1 MSEYLKVLAAIKG
14 CPKSFQS
21 NYVRN
26 NAALVA
32 EAASRGHISFDCG
45 RSQWWSMGGHSLW
58 CALPETNGR
67 LRMIMPKSD
76 TVTMTRDAWNDVSAY
91 IDKLEKDLE
100 FLNALK
106 ACGVDNWD
114 GYSDAVEMVYG
125 EDDE

>member
-1 MSEYLKVLAAIKG
+1 
-14 CPKSFQS
+14 
-21 NYVRN
+21 
-26 NAALVA
+26 
-32 EAASRGHISFDCG
+32 
-45 RSQWWSMGGHSLW
+45 
-58 CALPETNGR
+58 
-67 LRMIMPKSD
+67 MIMPKSD
-76 TVTMTRDAWNDVSAY
+76 TVTMARDAWNDVSAY

>member
-1 MSEYLKVLAAIKG
+1 
-14 CPKSFQS
+14 
-21 NYVRN
+21 
-26 NAALVA
+26 
-32 EAASRGHISFDCG
+32 
-45 RSQWWSMGGHSLW
+45 
-58 CALPETNGR
+58 
-67 LRMIMPKSD
+67 MITSKSD

-114 GYSDAVEMVYG
+114 GYSDAAEMVYG

>member
-1 MSEYLKVLAAIKG
+1 
-14 CPKSFQS
+14 
-21 NYVRN
+21 
-26 NAALVA
+26 
-32 EAASRGHISFDCG
+32 
-45 RSQWWSMGGHSLW
+45 
-58 CALPETNGR
+58 
-67 LRMIMPKSD
+67 MIMPKSD
-76 TVTMTRDAWNDVSAY
+76 TVTMTRDEWNDVHAY

>member
-1 MSEYLKVLAAIKG
+1 
-14 CPKSFQS
+14 
-21 NYVRN
+21 
-26 NAALVA
+26 
-32 EAASRGHISFDCG
+32 
-45 RSQWWSMGGHSLW
+45 
-58 CALPETNGR
+58 
-67 LRMIMPKSD
+67 MIMPKSD
-76 TVTMTRDAWNDVSAY
+76 TVTMTRDARNDVSAY

>member
-1 MSEYLKVLAAIKG
+1 
-14 CPKSFQS
+14 
-21 NYVRN
+21 
-26 NAALVA
+26 
-32 EAASRGHISFDCG
+32 
-45 RSQWWSMGGHSLW
+45 
-58 CALPETNGR
+58 
-67 LRMIMPKSD
+67 MITPRSD

-106 ACGVDNWD
+106 ARGVDNWD

>member
-1 MSEYLKVLAAIKG
+1 
-14 CPKSFQS
+14 
-21 NYVRN
+21 
-26 NAALVA
+26 
-32 EAASRGHISFDCG
+32 
-45 RSQWWSMGGHSLW
+45 
-58 CALPETNGR
+58 
-67 LRMIMPKSD
+67 MIMPKSD
-76 TVTMTRDAWNDVSAY
+76 IVTMARDAWNDVSAY

>member
-1 MSEYLKVLAAIKG
+1 
-14 CPKSFQS
+14 
-21 NYVRN
+21 
-26 NAALVA
+26 
-32 EAASRGHISFDCG
+32 
-45 RSQWWSMGGHSLW
+45 
-58 CALPETNGR
+58 
-67 LRMIMPKSD
+67 MIMPKGD

-114 GYSDAVEMVYG
+114 GYSDAVEMVYV

>member
-1 MSEYLKVLAAIKG
+1 
-14 CPKSFQS
+14 
-21 NYVRN
+21 
-26 NAALVA
+26 
-32 EAASRGHISFDCG
+32 
-45 RSQWWSMGGHSLW
+45 
-58 CALPETNGR
+58 
-67 LRMIMPKSD
+67 MIMSKSD

>member
-1 MSEYLKVLAAIKG
+1 
-14 CPKSFQS
+14 
-21 NYVRN
+21 
-26 NAALVA
+26 
-32 EAASRGHISFDCG
+32 
-45 RSQWWSMGGHSLW
+45 
-58 CALPETNGR
+58 
-67 LRMIMPKSD
+67 MIIPKSD
-76 TVTMTRDAWNDVSAY
+76 TVTMTSDAWNDVSAY

>member
-1 MSEYLKVLAAIKG
+1 
-14 CPKSFQS
+14 
-21 NYVRN
+21 
-26 NAALVA
+26 
-32 EAASRGHISFDCG
+32 
-45 RSQWWSMGGHSLW
+45 
-58 CALPETNGR
+58 
-67 LRMIMPKSD
+67 MIMPKSD

-106 ACGVDNWD
+106 ACGVNNWD

>member
-1 MSEYLKVLAAIKG
+1 
-14 CPKSFQS
+14 
-21 NYVRN
+21 
-26 NAALVA
+26 
-32 EAASRGHISFDCG
+32 
-45 RSQWWSMGGHSLW
+45 
-58 CALPETNGR
+58 
-67 LRMIMPKSD
+67 MIIPKSD
-76 TVTMTRDAWNDVSAY
+76 TVTMTRDARNDVSAY

>member
-1 MSEYLKVLAAIKG
+1 
-14 CPKSFQS
+14 
-21 NYVRN
+21 
-26 NAALVA
+26 
-32 EAASRGHISFDCG
+32 
-45 RSQWWSMGGHSLW
+45 
-58 CALPETNGR
+58 
-67 LRMIMPKSD
+67 MIMHKSD
-76 TVTMTRDAWNDVSAY
+76 TVTMTRDALNDVSAY

>member
-1 MSEYLKVLAAIKG
+1 
-14 CPKSFQS
+14 
-21 NYVRN
+21 
-26 NAALVA
+26 
-32 EAASRGHISFDCG
+32 
-45 RSQWWSMGGHSLW
+45 
-58 CALPETNGR
+58 
-67 LRMIMPKSD
+67 MIMPKSD
-76 TVTMTRDAWNDVSAY
+76 TVTMTRDVWKDVSAY

>member
-1 MSEYLKVLAAIKG
+1 
-14 CPKSFQS
+14 
-21 NYVRN
+21 
-26 NAALVA
+26 
-32 EAASRGHISFDCG
+32 
-45 RSQWWSMGGHSLW
+45 
-58 CALPETNGR
+58 
-67 LRMIMPKSD
+67 MIMPKSD
-76 TVTMTRDAWNDVSAY
+76 TVTMTRDACNDVSAY